1 MFSHLFA
8 GGREGGEQECDDT
21 RHPDGPHPPDVPTKP
36 HPGISVCV
44 FVYLCIC
51 VFVYRGT

>member
-21 RHPDGPHPPDVPTKP
+21 RHPDGPHPPDVSTKSHSGEP
-36 HPGISVCV
+36 QTSRQRLR
-44 FVYLCIC
+44 LCI
-51 VFVYRGT
+51 